1 MMPCMTACFAPS
13 KDDAISR
20 WDGWPST
27 AMRQHRGLTTI
38 RIGTASPR
46 PSSPPRPIAAAGDA
60 LLRQGHLDGARA
72 LYEQAVDTDDRSA
85 EGRLGLARVALATG
99 HADEAEAEG
108 RRAVTLRPSAIG

>member
-1 MMPCMTACFAPS
+1 MS
-13 KDDAISR
+13 LSSSR
-20 WDGWPST
+20 KSGCGLRWVRDGGRVV
-27 AMRQHRGLTTI
+27 AGQI
-38 RIGTASPR
+38 RENVGV
-46 PSSPPRPIAAAGDA
+46 
-60 LLRQGHLDGARA
+60 RA